1 MKILYLT
8 PLGIIIGEKDRII
21 DKLLFSKDLSE
32 SAEIYKA
39 ILEGVIDEKTLSK
52 IRGFGEVLETPSSI
66 LFDLLDRNGINVK
79 LIERSFQLSE
89 IIVEAG
95 MAKDINEAIEK
106 IRIVMDNLT
115 RLKLQEDLAN
125 KDLMIIHSLSAYDE
139 YTEAI
144 NIMYERLREWYGT
157 YFPELSDIVKKIE
170 SYVNLVSKFTSK
182 ENYTEEALKELGYS
196 DQKIRRILDASRR
209 SVGGYLRNEDL
220 EMIREY
226 ADAIKKVI
234 ETRDRIDIYIRSLMD
249 DVSPNVTAI
258 VGYKLGAK
266 LITKAGG
273 LSRLAML
280 PASTIQ
286 LLGAEKALFR
296 ALRKGAKPP
305 KHGYIFQ
312 HPYINQSP
320 RPIRGKIARIMAS
333 KIAIAARADAFGGEF
348 IGDKL
353 SEELRSKVDE
363 LRKTFKKK
371 PKPKKRRRR

>member
-39 ILEGVIDEKTLSK
+39 ILEGVIDEKILSK
-52 IRGFGEVLETPSSI
+52 IRGFGEVLTPSSI

-125 KDLMIIHSLSAYDE
+125 KDLMIIHSLSAYEE

-220 EMIREY
+220 EMIKEY

-234 ETRDRIDIYIRSLMD
+234 ETRDRIDIYIRSLME
-249 DVSPNVTAI
+249 DVAPNVTAI

-296 ALRKGAKPP
+296 ALGKGAKPP

-320 RPIRGKIARIMAS
+320 RPIRGKIARMMAS